1 MMRANNV
8 RVVLGSAL
16 LWAWGFLCFLSPA
29 LFPERG
35 GLDASIGLEYG
46 FFASQASVLVCA
58 LVVVLASR
66 WRRFIVKRGAFFV
79 AALLAA
85 LTTLV
90 LAWAVRAGAL
100 AVIVACGAI
109 DGGAVMLLGVAW
121 GARYSLG
128 SRRMR
133 SLVVL
138 SFLVAYLLYLVV
150 AQIPGP
156 ASIALVCVLPLASWA
171 LWRSDAAMRHE
182 LSSEVFP
189 SRAMGDEAETPGE
202 LMAGSWEARVLPWR
216 AVSVLIAAAFIG
228 NLMASVL
235 MGRSYA
241 GVDSLFFGGIVVCAS
256 IATMVLVPLTA
267 RRTSFSVDG
276 VYRITVTFTA
286 VGLVA
291 IMVFGTAAVPVGG
304 ALVQGSAFFLQVLVF
319 LVITQST
326 QELGLSPLLSFS
338 VGQGLISGV
347 VFVGNVVGKQV
358 YALFGSGDFVMDVMC
373 GLGLLA
379 LFFMLVRRAGD
390 GVRQRDGVIVS
401 FCGQNETI
409 TPSLCLTPS
418 PSLAPADPESVVLE
432 RAARFAQSHG
442 LTKREAEVLGYL
454 ARGRTLP
461 YIADALFV
469 TTGTVKTHT
478 THIYRKLDVNSRQE
492 LLDQLDAFG

>member
-1 MMRANNV
+1 MVGANNV

-46 FFASQASVLVCA
+46 FFASQASVVACA
-58 LVVVLASR
+58 AIVVIASR
-66 WRRFIVKRGAFFV
+66 WRRFIVKRGGFLV
-79 AALLAA
+79 AAVLVA

-100 AVIVACGAI
+100 GVIVACGI
-109 DGGAVMLLGVAW
+109 VDGGAVMLLGVAW

-138 SFLVAYLLYLVV
+138 SFLVAYLLYLAV
-150 AQIPGP
+150 AQLPSF
-156 ASIALVCVLPLASWA
+156 ASVVLVSAFPLVSWA
-171 LWRSDAAMRHE
+171 LWRSDAVMRHE

-189 SRAMGDEAETPGE
+189 SGVKGGDAATPGE
-202 LMAGSWEARVLPWR
+202 LIAGSWEARVLPWR
-216 AVSVLIAAAFIG
+216 AISVLIAATFIG
-228 NLMASVL
+228 NLMSSVV

-241 GVDSLFFGGIVVCAS
+241 SVDSLFFGGIAVCAS
-256 IATMVLVPLTA
+256 IATMALVPLTA
-267 RRTSFSVDG
+267 RRAALSVGG

-291 IMVFGTAAVPVGG
+291 VMVFGTAAVPVGG

-347 VFVGNVVGKQV
+347 VFAGNVIGKQV
-358 YALFGSGDFVMDVMC
+358 YALFGAGDFVLDVMC

-379 LFFMLVRRAGD
+379 LFFMLVWRAGETEEGTRQGD
-390 GVRQRDGVIVS
+390 GVNVS
-401 FCGQNETI
+401 SRADET
-409 TPSLCLTPS
+409 LTPS
-418 PSLAPADPESVVLE
+418 PCLTAVDPESVVLE
-432 RAARFAQSHG
+432 RAARFAQSNG

-478 THIYRKLDVNSRQE
+478 THIYRKLDVSSRQE
-492 LLDQLDAFG
+492 LLDQLDAFE